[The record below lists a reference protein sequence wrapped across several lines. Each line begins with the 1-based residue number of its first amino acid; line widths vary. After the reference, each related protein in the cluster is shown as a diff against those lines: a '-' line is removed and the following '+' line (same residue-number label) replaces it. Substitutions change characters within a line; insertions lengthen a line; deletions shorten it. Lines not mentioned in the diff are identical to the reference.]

1 MLSIPATKGFEFG
14 SGFEGT
20 KMKGS
25 QHNDLLGPGLKPQS
39 NHAGGSLGG
48 ISNGETFNFKV
59 AFKPVSTIS
68 KPQRTS
74 NLNGDLIN
82 L

>member
-25 QHNDLLGPGLKPQS
+25 EHNDLFGSDSNKLHLKS
-39 NHAGGSLGG
+39 NNSGGSLGG
-48 ISNGETFNFKV
+48 
-59 AFKPVSTIS
+59 VST
-68 KPQRTS
+68 
-74 NLNGDLIN
+74 G
-82 L
+82 